1 MVSPTA
7 SHSGD
12 KILRILLTVNLAWNV
27 LNFRMGIVRA
37 LLAAGHEV
45 TVLAPGDG
53 SQLEALGVR
62 HIPLKMDAKG
72 LNPLS
77 GLSMVTEMARHFRAE
92 RPDAILSWTIKN
104 NIFGAMAARRVG
116 VPFIPNVSGL
126 GTAFLSGGALQ
137 FVAET
142 LYRRAF
148 KPLDTVFFQN
158 TEDRNLFTSR
168 RLVRPAQTQL
178 LPGSGIDLNHFSP
191 TPIPKG
197 PPVFLMIARLLRDKG
212 VVEFAEAAR
221 TVRTKHPSATFCL
234 LGALDAD
241 NRSAIPESLLR
252 EWEAE
257 GIIRYLGTATDVRP
271 HIAASHCVVLPS
283 YREGAPRTL
292 IEAAAMA
299 RPVIATDVPGCRA
312 VVENGETGL
321 LCAARS
327 GDSLADACLEFLDMS
342 LDMRT
347 AMGQAARTRMERDYD
362 EALVV
367 KAYQAAIA
375 RAVV

>member
-1 MVSPTA
+1 M
-7 SHSGD
+7 
-12 KILRILLTVNLAWNV
+12 RILLTVNLAWNI
-27 LNFRMGIVRA
+27 LNFRMGTVRA
-37 LLAAGHEV
+37 LLDAGHEV
-45 TVLAPGDG
+45 AVLAPGDG
-53 SQLEALGVR
+53 SELEVLGVR

-77 GLSMVTEMARHFRAE
+77 GLSMVTELSRYFRAE
-92 RPDAILSWTIKN
+92 RPDVILSWTIKN

-116 VPFIPNVSGL
+116 IPFLPNVSGL
-126 GTAFLSGGALQ
+126 GTAFLSGGALR

-158 TEDRNLFTSR
+158 AEDRDLFTSR
-168 RLVRPAQTQL
+168 RLVRPGQARL
-178 LPGSGIDLNHFSP
+178 LPGSGIDLTRFSP
-191 TPIPKG
+191 APSPKG

-241 NRSAIPESLLR
+241 NRSAIPKSLLR

-312 VVENGETGL
+312 VVDDGKTGL
-321 LCAARS
+321 LCDARS
-327 GDSLADACLEFLDMS
+327 GDSLVEACLQFLDMS
-342 LDMRT
+342 LDTHT
-347 AMGQAARTRMERDYD
+347 AMGQAGRTLMERDYD
-362 EALVV
+362 EALVIE
-367 KAYQAAIA
+367 AYQTAIE
-375 RAVV
+375 RAVA